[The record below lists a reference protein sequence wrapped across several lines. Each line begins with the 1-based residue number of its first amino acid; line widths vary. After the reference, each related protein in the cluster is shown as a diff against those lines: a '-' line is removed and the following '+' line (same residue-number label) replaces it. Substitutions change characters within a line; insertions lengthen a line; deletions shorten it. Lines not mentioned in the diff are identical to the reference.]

1 MTQNSSQFIKS
12 LSVERLDQ
20 GRKQTCMFDPIT
32 KRMKPHTIIVKVV
45 NVYYILVLVL
55 KRHQVNHTSTTKQ
68 DIYLYPP

>member
-45 NVYYILVLVL
+45 NVYILVLVL